1 MIISASRRTDIPN
14 YYSDW
19 FIKRMEEGFVYVRNP
34 MNPHQISKVSLKK
47 ELVDCIVFWTKNP
60 KNMIPKLK
68 KLKDYP
74 FYFQFTLTGYGKDVE
89 PNLPSKREE
98 LISTFIGLSKLIGRE
113 KVILRYDPIFINET
127 YTVDYH
133 KKAFGE
139 ITEKLSPYTEKVI
152 FSFMDFYTKT
162 LRNTKHLNI
171 RELTINDMKEIAK
184 SFSEIAQRNHLAIET
199 CAEKIELNEFQIGHA
214 KCIDDKLIQR
224 ILGCKLD
231 IRKDGNQRL
240 ECGCVES
247 IDIGAYDTCN
257 NGCCYCY
264 ANVNDLKVKENNQI
278 YDINSPQLCSNVN
291 EGDQVFERK
300 VKSFRVEQLSLFDKI

>member
-19 FIKRMEEGFVYVRNP
+19 FIKRIEEGFVYVKNP
-34 MNPHQISKVSLKK
+34 MNPHQISKVSLNKDD
-47 ELVDCIVFWTKNP
+47 VDCIVFWTKNP
-60 KNMIPKLK
+60 KNMIPRLK
-68 KLKDYP
+68 ELNNYP

-98 LISTFIGLSKLIGRE
+98 LITTFIELSKLIGRE
-113 KVILRYDPIFINET
+113 KVILRYDPIFINEK

-139 ITEKLSPYTEKVI
+139 IAERLSLYTEKVI

-171 RELTINDMKEIAK
+171 RELTIDDMKEIAK
-184 SFSEIAQRNHLAIET
+184 SLSEIARKNHLAIET
-199 CAEKIELNEFQIGHA
+199 CAEKIDLNEVQIGHA
-214 KCIDDKLIQR
+214 KCIDDKLIER
-224 ILGCKLD
+224 IIGCKLD
-231 IRKDGNQRL
+231 IRKDGNQRM

-247 IDIGAYDTCN
+247 IDIGTYDTCN

-264 ANVNDLKVKENNQI
+264 ANVNDLKVKVNNQL
-278 YDINSPQLCSNVN
+278 YDINSPLLCGKVN
-291 EGDQVFERK
+291 EGDKVAERM
-300 VKSFRVEQLSLFDKI
+300 VKTFKVEQLSILDII

>member
-19 FIKRMEEGFVYVRNP
+19 FIKRIEEGFVYVKNP
-34 MNPHQISKVSLKK
+34 MNPHQISKVSLNKDD
-47 ELVDCIVFWTKNP
+47 VDCIVFWTKNP
-60 KNMIPKLK
+60 KNMIPRLK
-68 KLKDYP
+68 ELNNYP

-98 LISTFIGLSKLIGRE
+98 LITTFIELSKLIGRE
-113 KVILRYDPIFINET
+113 KVILRYDPIFINEK

-139 ITEKLSPYTEKVI
+139 IAERLSLYTEKVI

-171 RELTINDMKEIAK
+171 RELTIDDMKEIAK
-184 SFSEIAQRNHLAIET
+184 SLSEIARKNHLAIET
-199 CAEKIELNEFQIGHA
+199 CAEKIDLNEVQIGHA
-214 KCIDDKLIQR
+214 KCIDDKLIER
-224 ILGCKLD
+224 IIGCKLD
-231 IRKDGNQRL
+231 IRKDGNQRM

-247 IDIGAYDTCN
+247 IDIGTYDTCN
-257 NGCCYCY
+257 NGCRYCY
-264 ANVNDLKVKENNQI
+264 ANVNDLKVKVNNQL
-278 YDINSPQLCSNVN
+278 YDINSPLLCGKVN
-291 EGDQVFERK
+291 EGDKVAERM
-300 VKSFRVEQLSLFDKI
+300 VKTFKVEQLSILDII